1 MSSTEDE
8 WYREFNS
15 VFWLTLS
22 ASVFAFFGLCLQ
34 AILKSRCKT
43 CKFCG
48 IEIERDVAPPGKE
61 PHLDL
66 SVLDRGRASSIDHHP
81 PPTPPTPPNKNNQ
94 V

>member
-1 MSSTEDE
+1 MSSTDDE

-48 IEIERDVAPPGKE
+48 IEIERSVAPPGRE

-66 SVLDRGRASSIDHHP
+66 SVLERGRASSIDTPPIPHS
-81 PPTPPTPPNKNNQ
+81 PPTPNNKNS

>member
-34 AILKSRCKT
+34 AIWKSRCKT

-48 IEIERDVAPPGKE
+48 IEIERDVAPAGKE

-66 SVLDRGRASSIDHHP
+66 SILERGRASSTEP
-81 PPTPPTPPNKNNQ
+81 QTPPERPNNNNS

>member
-1 MSSTEDE
+1 MSEE

-15 VFWLTLS
+15 VFFLTLS

-43 CKFCG
+43 CKFSC
-48 IEIERDVAPPGKE
+48 IEIERDVEPPGKD
-61 PHLDL
+61 PHLDI